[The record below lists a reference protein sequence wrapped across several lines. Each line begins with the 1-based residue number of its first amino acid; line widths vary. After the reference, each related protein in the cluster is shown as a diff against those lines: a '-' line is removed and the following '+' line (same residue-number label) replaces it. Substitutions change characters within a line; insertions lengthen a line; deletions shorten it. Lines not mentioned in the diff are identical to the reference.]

1 MPKNSL
7 SAVFHT
13 FKPNLNERK
22 MTMTLKIT
30 GTAEEITE
38 FLREIGTTSVTLDAF
53 ECEEDESD
61 D

>member
-7 SAVFHT
+7 TAVFHT

-30 GTAEEITE
+30 GTADEITE
-38 FLREIGTTSVTLDAF
+38 FIRELSSTSVTLD
-53 ECEEDESD
+53 EYEYEEDED
-61 D
+61 ND

>member
-1 MPKNSL
+1 
-7 SAVFHT
+7 
-13 FKPNLNERK
+13 
-22 MTMTLKIT
+22 MTLKIT

-38 FLREIGTTSVTLDAF
+38 FLREIGTISVTLDAF

>member
-7 SAVFHT
+7 TTVFHT

-30 GTAEEITE
+30 GTADEITE
-38 FLREIGTTSVTLDAF
+38 FIREIGTTSVTLD
-53 ECEEDESD
+53 EYEYEEDED
-61 D
+61 ND